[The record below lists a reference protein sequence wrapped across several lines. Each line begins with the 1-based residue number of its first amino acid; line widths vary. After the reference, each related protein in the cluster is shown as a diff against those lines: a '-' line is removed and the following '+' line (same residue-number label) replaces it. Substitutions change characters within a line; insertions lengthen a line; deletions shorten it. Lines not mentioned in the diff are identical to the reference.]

1 VIEKELKMTEYKVGD
16 DVSYGINCD
25 SYYAGK
31 ITRITKKFIFVENG
45 YKFTKIGEHY
55 RMTGNRY
62 CWMSKGR
69 NEYLDPHF

>member
-1 VIEKELKMTEYKVGD
+1 VIEKEQKMTEYKVGD

-31 ITRITKKFIFVENG
+31 ILRMTKNYIFVDNG
-45 YKFTKIGEHY
+45 MKFTKIGEHY

-69 NEYLDPHF
+69 REYLDPHF

>member
-1 VIEKELKMTEYKVGD
+1 MVEYKLGD
-16 DVSYGINCD
+16 DVSYGINGD

-31 ITRITKKFIFVENG
+31 IQRMTERFIFVDNG
-45 YKFTKIGEHY
+45 MKFTRIGEHY

-69 NEYLDPHF
+69 REYLDPHF

>member
-1 VIEKELKMTEYKVGD
+1 MTEYKVGD
-16 DVSYGINCD
+16 DVSYGINAD

-31 ITRITKKFIFVENG
+31 IVRITKKFIFVENG

-69 NEYLDPHF
+69 HEHLDPHF

>member
-1 VIEKELKMTEYKVGD
+1 MTEYSVGD

-31 ITRITKKFIFVENG
+31 IVRITKKFIFVNTG
-45 YKFTKIGEHY
+45 YNVTRIGDHY
-55 RMTGNRY
+55 RMTGSRS

-69 NEYLDPHF
+69 REYRDPHF

>member
-1 VIEKELKMTEYKVGD
+1 MTEYKVGD

-31 ITRITKKFIFVENG
+31 ISRMTKRFIWTDMG

-55 RMTGNRY
+55 RSTGNRY
-62 CWMSKGR
+62 SWMSKGR
-69 NEYLDPHF
+69 REYLDPHF